1 MIGKTHATSKEQG
14 DAYERLAASALERM
28 GWQVEAMPPNHS
40 SYDLK
45 ARRGNQKIVVQ
56 AKDLKTPASEAK
68 IRQFAGFMT
77 SADGHAFHE
86 GWFVTRK
93 GVSRNGRAFI
103 ASNPAARIKSWV
115 LGGQFMGQTA
125 GVSDA
130 QQRRIGV
137 YTFKGGVGKS
147 KLALL
152 LAGALAFRN
161 KNVFIVDL
169 NRAQN
174 LYHLIGEDGL
184 YVERGAGAGG
194 TVCVL
199 GREEWNMRKDEWK
212 YGPVLDADF
221 VIYDCP
227 QFFEKSAERS
237 FMANLHLVVSPL
249 MLNTDSIGA
258 NHHVLRD
265 TVSEVRL
272 LNAQVPI
279 AFLVNNLRPEQ
290 MQGPMMG
297 FLKAA
302 TDVYDDRQQVYLLPL
317 DRFAIP
323 YQRTLEELG
332 QQHALN
338 PHSQVEMLFSRPGH
352 EEVPWLRPATRLADM
367 IIRGHFWS

>member
-1 MIGKTHATSKEQG
+1 
-14 DAYERLAASALERM
+14 
-28 GWQVEAMPPNHS
+28 
-40 SYDLK
+40 
-45 ARRGNQKIVVQ
+45 
-56 AKDLKTPASEAK
+56 
-68 IRQFAGFMT
+68 
-77 SADGHAFHE
+77 
-86 GWFVTRK
+86 
-93 GVSRNGRAFI
+93 
-103 ASNPAARIKSWV
+103 
-115 LGGQFMGQTA
+115 
-125 GVSDA
+125 
-130 QQRRIGV
+130 
-137 YTFKGGVGKS
+137 
-147 KLALL
+147 
-152 LAGALAFRN
+152 
-161 KNVFIVDL
+161 
-169 NRAQN
+169 
-174 LYHLIGEDGL
+174 
-184 YVERGAGAGG
+184 VERGAGAGG

-352 EEVPWLRPATRLADM
+352 EEVPWLSPATRLADM